1 MADVAARLRVAREK
15 AGLSIEDV
23 SARTKIKLPTLLA
36 IEHGAFEQL
45 PGEFFTRAFLRTYA
59 RELHLPVDEIMA
71 DYDGARPVP
80 VVVQPPP
87 PVPTSSGSARNDA
100 RLAWVGWPLATV
112 MVAGLVVLW
121 TMTRPAPVVDTELL
135 PVATS
140 GTATP
145 APAPPAPAPKSAAPT
160 AAAPAA
166 AAPHEALTIAIRP
179 TRRIWVTG
187 TADGKRVL
195 YRMLKPGEE
204 IKLEARETM
213 TFRLGDAGAFEYA
226 INGVP
231 GKPAGRNGE
240 VREFV
245 IDRSNYRA
253 LAR

>member
-1 MADVAARLRVAREK
+1 M
-15 AGLSIEDV
+15 
-23 SARTKIKLPTLLA
+23 SARTKIKPLTLIA

-59 RELHLPVDEIMA
+59 RELHLPVDEVMA
-71 DYDGARPVP
+71 DYDSTRTVP
-80 VVVQPPP
+80 VVARAPLPAP
-87 PVPTSSGSARNDA
+87 TPHPVTRAPDAPTA
-100 RLAWVGWPLATV
+100 VGRRPLAAV
-112 MVAGLVVLW
+112 VVAGLIVLW
-121 TMTRPAPVVDTELL
+121 TMTRPAPVADTELQ

-140 GTATP
+140 GNAT
-145 APAPPAPAPKSAAPT
+145 SASP
-160 AAAPAA
+160 PAA
-166 AAPHEALTIAIRP
+166 AAPVAAARRIRTPGALTIAIRP

-195 YRMLKPGEE
+195 YRTLEPGEE
-204 IKLEARETM
+204 VRLEAQETM

-231 GKPAGRNGE
+231 GKPAGANGE